1 MKIFRWISA
10 AVSEAIYPLIPQL
23 YKIFNI
29 LAKYTFFEDGQ
40 VEKLS
45 NNLYILIS
53 VCMLFAFGI
62 RLLNGIVN
70 PEIVGDKKKGT
81 RTVFLNAF
89 FAVMLMALIP
99 FGFDA
104 LREVQSH
111 VIDSALIEKFMLGTS
126 LSDKQDPG
134 QILAAYTFSSTCY
147 PEKTVGDDKIE
158 ELYAGTLEDIDDIK
172 YLSKKVTKTHK
183 DSNGEDEYD
192 LHYETILSPL
202 AGGVVVYEM
211 ILICMDVALRTV
223 KLGLLELITPIILC
237 GFIFKGS
244 ELLQKWTKE
253 VISTYILLFLKV
265 AMIVFMIYGMALLP
279 GFMDRIDFPKGTGDF
294 TKGLIKLF
302 ILIGLLQVVKQ
313 LPNIINA
320 LFGTN
325 IQPRGGIKGRLGEMA
340 AVGKMAQDAWSWTGN
355 KAKGLG
361 GAAVGLGLG
370 AAGGL
375 ARNGWQAIKTGY
387 NEHYKN
393 KNLQE
398 KLSTAKDRASKFG
411 KNVVGGAKKAA
422 STVAH
427 PIDSA
432 QKAGSWIKE
441 NGVGTLKKGALTGLT
456 GLARGL
462 GNAAELAKAGY
473 GAGGFAAGVKAGKEA
488 SSIKV
493 PKAISDDN
501 LGTSQTHATRR
512 AAGLNE
518 DTGTITKETRS
529 NFTNYAKDKKEA
541 EKKIAAI
548 QNNSSMND
556 SQKASEIKKIKDN
569 FAKTYSE
576 EHTAGAYAKKAVDA
590 HSNVLSSDQQRVT
603 LDHIESKGKL
613 TELKKADDA
622 KNAMAGILS
631 QMGSN
636 LSLSIDSNDKA
647 LGQTFTNWSQAIS
660 DKAGEFDLS
669 SVMSQVS
676 DKLSG
681 NQNLQTQFAESLKA
695 LKNNQDMFNNCATSI
710 SMNFDGVKMG
720 TSKDLNSQIT
730 SADIQANNLE
740 SVFKSVQD
748 ASSTE
753 QKNAMNKAVTAG
765 NTLFAMIPEY
775 EQSDRGEIG
784 LFSTIQTNPDG
795 SFVRDN
801 NGKIQYTTE
810 WGALP
815 ASGPG
820 NGGGQGGSGGSNG
833 GGQQQNTPQS
843 GTGGAQGGGPGQP
856 TPHQQGDSS
865 NPDHQNDGSYTP
877 GMYNSPITANVDLG
891 GLEGK
896 LDQIN
901 NTISNSGQSV
911 AQAVNNQGNN
921 ISKQLNTANE
931 RLKHMDAG
939 ITTANVKLGNL
950 DKGIGN
956 MSDNIGTLG
965 RNLEDNNKD
974 SDDED
979 E

>member
-23 YKIFNI
+23 YNIFNI

-89 FAVMLMALIP
+89 FSVILMALIP

-111 VIDSALIEKFMLGTS
+111 VIDSALIEKFMLGTT

-340 AVGKMAQDAWSWTGN
+340 AVGKMAQDAWSWAGN

-361 GAAVGLGLG
+361 GAAIGLGVG
-370 AAGGL
+370 AAAGV
-375 ARNGWQAIKTGY
+375 ARNGFKSIATNY
-387 NEHYKN
+387 NEKYGGKKWTGEGGKIDTWKKENVPRKIFN
-393 KNLQE
+393 KIGQTGDKIAQSTHGKSAKE
-398 KLSTAKDRASKFG
+398 VAAMAGKKVGSTAW
-411 KNVVGGAKKAA
+411 NQLKKA
-422 STVAH
+422 
-427 PIDSA
+427 PNGLKGLGQGILR
-432 QKAGSWIKE
+432 
-441 NGVGTLKKGALTGLT
+441 GVGTVGD
-456 GLARGL
+456 
-462 GNAAELAKAGY
+462 LAKAGY
-473 GAGGFAAGVKAGKEA
+473 GAGGFAAGMKAGKDM
-488 SSIKV
+488 SNIKV
-493 PKAISDDN
+493 PNAIWDDN
-501 LGTSQTHATRR
+501 QGTSETHAIRE
-512 AAGLNE
+512 ASGLNRE
-518 DTGTITKETRS
+518 NGTITKKTRR
-529 NFTNYAKDKKEA
+529 NFAYASDSSKDDNLAAQLREIDNDAALTAEQKKAKKDALRYSGDTARGYAK
-541 EKKIAAI
+541 
-548 QNNSSMND
+548 N
-556 SQKASEIKKIKDN
+556 
-569 FAKTYSE
+569 
-576 EHTAGAYAKKAVDA
+576 AVDSRS
-590 HSNVLSSDQQRVT
+590 HILSADQQRVT
-603 LDHIESKGKL
+603 TDHIEAKGKD
-613 TELKKADDA
+613 TELQKAIDA
-622 KNAMAGILS
+622 KNAMASILS
-631 QMGSN
+631 QIGSN
-636 LSLSIDSNDKA
+636 LTMSGDITT
-647 LGQTFTNWSQAIS
+647 GQSFTDMSQAIS
-660 DKAGEFDLS
+660 DKAGTENLS
-669 SVMSQVS
+669 TVMDKVMS
-676 DKLSG
+676 KLNNDQKSK
-681 NQNLQTQFAESLKA
+681 LEESLKT
-695 LKNNQDMFNNCATSI
+695 LQNNQDMFNNCATSI
-710 SMNFDGVKMG
+710 AMNFDGVNMS
-720 TSKDLNSQIT
+720 TSKDLHSAKT
-730 SADIQANNLE
+730 SAEIQASNLE
-740 SVFKSVQD
+740 SVFKSVLD
-748 ASSTE
+748 ASSASE
-753 QKNAMNKAVTAG
+753 QRAMNKAVTAG

-775 EQSDRGEIG
+775 AQFERGEIYTG
-784 LFSTIQTNPDG
+784 AG
-795 SFVRDN
+795 SDN
-801 NGKIQYTTE
+801 WEAIPTPY
-810 WGALP
+810 
-815 ASGPG
+815 GPMAPSLQKG
-820 NGGGQGGSGGSNG
+820 NGNTQTQNSPTGGQGGQNTQQNNNQPTGSGGSGGNNS
-833 GGQQQNTPQS
+833 GGQPI
-843 GTGGAQGGGPGQP
+843 
-856 TPHQQGDSS
+856 PHQQGDSS

-877 GMYNSPITANVDLG
+877 GMYNGPITANVDLG